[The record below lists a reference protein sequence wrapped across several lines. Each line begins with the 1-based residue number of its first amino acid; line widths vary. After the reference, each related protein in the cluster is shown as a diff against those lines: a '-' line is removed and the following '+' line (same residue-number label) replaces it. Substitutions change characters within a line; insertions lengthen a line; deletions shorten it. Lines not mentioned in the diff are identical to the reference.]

1 MATKM
6 HRLQISLP
14 RRQVRFLE
22 ERARLDGV
30 SMAEVLR
37 RLIEREAA
45 SATYTG
51 SVEALWDIAGI
62 AEDRGPQIAGV
73 AVSENPEL
81 YLMGATTASR
91 VKRRSTKRKHR
102 S

>member
-14 RRQVRFLE
+14 HRQLRFLE
-22 ERARLDGV
+22 ERARLDGI
-30 SMAEVLR
+30 SMAEIVR
-37 RLIEREAA
+37 RLIEREAG
-45 SATYTG
+45 SLQHSG
-51 SVEALWDIAGI
+51 SVEGLWDIAGI
-62 AEDRGPQIAGV
+62 AEDRGPQIDGV

-81 YLMGATTASR
+81 YLMGTTTASR
-91 VKRRSTKRKHR
+91 LKHRSTKRNRR

>member
-14 RRQVRFLE
+14 HRQARYLE
-22 ERARLDGV
+22 QRARMDGV
-30 SMAEVLR
+30 SMAEVVR
-37 RLIEREAA
+37 RLIECE
-45 SATYTG
+45 SG
-51 SVEALWDIAGI
+51 SVTGAEDVEGLWDIAGI
-62 AEDRGPQIAGV
+62 AEDRGPQIDDV

-81 YLMGATTASR
+81 YLTGGTSRAR
-91 VKRRSTKRKHR
+91 VKRRPTKHKPR

>member
-1 MATKM
+1 MATRM

-14 RRQVRFLE
+14 HRQARFLA

-30 SMAEVLR
+30 SMAEVVR
-37 RLIEREAA
+37 RLIERETA
-45 SATYTG
+45 SAQPTG
-51 SVEALWDIAGI
+51 GVEGLWDIAGI
-62 AEDRGPQIAGV
+62 AEDRGPLIDGV

-81 YLMGATTASR
+81 YLAGRTIGSGM
-91 VKRRSTKRKHR
+91 KRRSTGRKRR

>member
-14 RRQVRFLE
+14 PWQAQFLSQ
-22 ERARLDGV
+22 RARRDGA
-30 SMAEVLR
+30 SMAEVVR
-37 RLIEREAA
+37 RLVQREAEA
-45 SATYTG
+45 ARAAG
-51 SVEALWDIAGI
+51 STDGLWEIAGI
-62 AEDRGPQIAGV
+62 AEDRGALVDGV

-81 YLMGATTASR
+81 YLAFGP
-91 VKRRSTKRKHR
+91 RRSRRTRR

>member
-14 RRQVRFLE
+14 HRQARFLA

-30 SMAEVLR
+30 SMAEVVR
-37 RLIEREAA
+37 RLIERE
-45 SATYTG
+45 TG
-51 SVEALWDIAGI
+51 SEEPGGGGEGLWEIAGI
-62 AEDRGPQIAGV
+62 AEDRGPLIEGV

-81 YLMGATTASR
+81 YLARGM
-91 VKRRSTKRKHR
+91 KRRSARRKRP

>member
-1 MATKM
+1 M

-14 RRQVRFLE
+14 PRQARFLE

-30 SMAEVLR
+30 SMAEIVR
-37 RLIEREAA
+37 RLIEREVE
-45 SATYTG
+45 STQRSG
-51 SVEALWDIAGI
+51 SVEGLWETAGI
-62 AEDRGPQIAGV
+62 AEDRGPQIDGV

-81 YLMGATTASR
+81 YLAGATSGSR
-91 VKRRSTKRKHR
+91 TKRRSTTRKRR

>member
-14 RRQVRFLE
+14 HGQARFLA

-30 SMAEVLR
+30 SMAEVVR
-37 RLIEREAA
+37 RLIERETE
-45 SATYTG
+45 SAERPRDVDG
-51 SVEALWDIAGI
+51 LWEIVGI
-62 AEDRGPQIAGV
+62 AEDRGPQIDGV

-81 YLMGATTASR
+81 YLAKAETVSR
-91 VKRRSTKRKHR
+91 GKRSSTKRKRR

>member
-14 RRQVRFLE
+14 HRQARFLE

-30 SMAEVLR
+30 SMAEVVR

-45 SATYTG
+45 G
-51 SVEALWDIAGI
+51 HVEGIWEIAGI
-62 AEDRGPQIAGV
+62 AEDHGPQIEGV

-81 YLMGATTASR
+81 YLARPSKR
-91 VKRRSTKRKHR
+91 KRRS
-102 S
+102 

>member
-14 RRQVRFLE
+14 HRQARFLE

-30 SMAEVLR
+30 SMAEVVR
-37 RLIEREAA
+37 RLIDREAE
-45 SATYTG
+45 SG
-51 SVEALWDIAGI
+51 QRFGNVEGLREIAGI
-62 AEDRGPQIAGV
+62 AEDRGPQIEGV

-81 YLMGATTASR
+81 YLAGGAMASDA
-91 VKRRSTKRKHR
+91 KRRSTRRKRR

>member
-14 RRQVRFLE
+14 HRQARFLE

-30 SMAEVLR
+30 SMAEVVR
-37 RLIEREAA
+37 RLIERESE
-45 SATYTG
+45 SAQRNESTHG
-51 SVEALWDIAGI
+51 LWDIAGI
-62 AEDRGPQIAGV
+62 AEDRGALIDGV

-81 YLMGATTASR
+81 YLAGGGPR
-91 VKRRSTKRKHR
+91 RRRRS
-102 S
+102 

>member
-14 RRQVRFLE
+14 HGQARFLE

-30 SMAEVLR
+30 SMAEVVR
-37 RLIEREAA
+37 RLIERESE
-45 SATYTG
+45 SAQPTG
-51 SVEALWDIAGI
+51 SVDGLWDIAGI
-62 AEDRGPQIAGV
+62 AEDHGPQIDGV

-81 YLMGATTASR
+81 YLAGAAAAPDARRRTTR
-91 VKRRSTKRKHR
+91 RKRRS
-102 S
+102 

>member
-14 RRQVRFLE
+14 HRQARFLE

-30 SMAEVLR
+30 SMAEVVR
-37 RLIEREAA
+37 RLIEREAE
-45 SATYTG
+45 SSQPG
-51 SVEALWDIAGI
+51 GGVEDLWAIAGI
-62 AEDRGPQIAGV
+62 AEDHGPRIEGV

-81 YLMGATTASR
+81 YLAGAAAGSS
-91 VKRRSTKRKHR
+91 VKRRPSKRKR
-102 S
+102 RK

>member
-14 RRQVRFLE
+14 DRHVRFLQ

-30 SMAEVLR
+30 SMAEVVR
-37 RLIEREAA
+37 RLIERESE
-45 SATYTG
+45 SARRAVDFDG
-51 SVEALWDIAGI
+51 LWDIAGI
-62 AEDRGPQIAGV
+62 AEDTGPQIDGV

-81 YLMGATTASR
+81 YLAGRGPASVTKR
-91 VKRRSTKRKHR
+91 PSNRRGRRS
-102 S
+102 